1 MNPEQKSKEQEE
13 KKKQINI
20 DEKWEIDWW
29 TQSLGISEVE
39 LIEAVKK
46 AGPSVKKVKKYLS
59 KKALK
64 K

>member
-1 MNPEQKSKEQEE
+1 MNLKDNP
-13 KKKQINI
+13 
-20 DEKWEIDWW
+20 D
-29 TQSLGISEVE
+29 
-39 LIEAVKK
+39 IEAVKK

>member
-1 MNPEQKSKEQEE
+1 MNSDRKSKEEEE
-13 KKKQINI
+13 KKNLINI

-29 TQSLGISEVE
+29 TQSLGVSEVE
-39 LIEAVKK
+39 LINAVKK
-46 AGPSVKKVKKYLS
+46 AGPSLKKVKKYLS